1 MHFKKSHM
9 VIKMKQ
15 KVSEFRKKMEEEIA
29 AESAVFNF
37 FTTMIVDQ
45 TFVPMEDDDWV
56 KQFCILYFAALMQ
69 KGVIVVKNCILLNEK
84 GKFMPESGYPAYSP
98 ENFFPSYIG
107 KENLDD
113 FIGKPE
119 IWLYFEVMQQKED
132 RVKELKTAYMGA

>member
-1 MHFKKSHM
+1 M

-15 KVSEFRKKMEEEIA
+15 KVGEFRQKMEEEIA

-37 FTTMIVDQ
+37 FTTMVVDQ
-45 TFVPMEDDDWV
+45 TFVPMKDDDWV
-56 KQFCILYFAALMQ
+56 KQYCILYFAALML

-84 GKFMPESGYPAYSP
+84 GEFIPESGYPAYSP
-98 ENFFPSYIG
+98 EDFFPSYIG